1 MTTRKP
7 TTVEDLVIFQ
17 CISSAIFMSFK
28 SKGYSEEQVAML
40 LDDDS
45 NKFIFEIMY
54 DMSSKIDAM
63 AQQCDIK
70 LNPVDEAWMAE
81 IANRAVDENLDDE
94 GNAKYQSAQ
103 GYACAMAALR
113 MATKWRGNDLSSI
126 TDEPSEPV
134 PENENDKILRR
145 AKELFDVVKN
155 KYGAEA
161 AGKAA
166 LEYMAEQKGV
176 ATLDALGFSD
186 EGVKYL
192 TTELIKHM
200 LSK

>member
-81 IANRAVDENLDDE
+81 IANRAVDENLDDD

>member
-40 LDDDS
+40 IDDDS

-63 AQQCDIK
+63 AQQCDVK
-70 LNPVDEAWMAE
+70 LSPVDEAWMAE
-81 IANRAVDENLDDE
+81 VANRAVGENLKDDGSE
-94 GNAKYQSAQ
+94 KYQSAQ

-113 MATKWRGNDLSSI
+113 IATKWRG
-126 TDEPSEPV
+126 DELFTSAEESTEPV
-134 PENENDKILRR
+134 PENENDKILNR

-155 KYGAEA
+155 KYGSEA

-176 ATLDALGFSD
+176 ATLDALGFSE

-200 LSK
+200 LSR